1 MNVCHIQSLGL
12 DRWFGLLLPY
22 RVRVNSERKIERETQ
37 CAGIADCQACTPLF
51 FLFRSNMSPRKIY
64 VECALFDMDGTLVDT
79 TPVVIK
85 HWEEYALDHDLDV
98 QEVSL
103 PMMKGVI
110 HGCLLNRT
118 VKSLDS

>member
-1 MNVCHIQSLGL
+1 M
-12 DRWFGLLLPY
+12 
-22 RVRVNSERKIERETQ
+22 T
-37 CAGIADCQACTPLF
+37 
-51 FLFRSNMSPRKIY
+51 PRKIY

-85 HWEEYALDHDLDV
+85 HWEVYALDHDLDV
-98 QEVSL
+98 QEVNL
-103 PMMKGVI
+103 PMMKGGF